1 MTQGLTEVES
11 QYPDLVLVLLNNFQ
25 EPHLPSR
32 LSFLQWNTLSY
43 KNRPEIMTPAKYS
56 NGWIA
61 LNVVLSAECLIL
73 RAINLGK

>member
-1 MTQGLTEVES
+1 MVMMPML
-11 QYPDLVLVLLNNFQ
+11 F
-25 EPHLPSR
+25 
-32 LSFLQWNTLSY
+32 
-43 KNRPEIMTPAKYS
+43 PEIMTPAKYS